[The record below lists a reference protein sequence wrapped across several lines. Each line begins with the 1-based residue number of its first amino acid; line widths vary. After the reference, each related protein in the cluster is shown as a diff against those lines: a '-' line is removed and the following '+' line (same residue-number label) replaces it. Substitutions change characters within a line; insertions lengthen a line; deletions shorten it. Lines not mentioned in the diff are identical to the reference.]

1 MNLLENY
8 SLLPHN
14 TFGMDVY
21 ARYFAEYDT
30 VEELADFLQTD
41 LARSHK
47 LLPIGAG
54 SNLLFTGD
62 YDGIVLHSRIRFCT
76 IVGDTPDEVL
86 VRVGSGVVWDDFCAD
101 MCARGFGGIENL
113 SYIPGEIGASAV
125 QNIGAYGVE
134 AKDVIV
140 CVETIETATGQA
152 HTFDAA
158 ACDYGY
164 RHSIFKSELQGRHIV
179 TAVTYRLQKKPTLR
193 LDYGNLRDTLSHIAH
208 PTVADVRRAVID
220 IRRQKLPEPTELG
233 SAGSFFKNPII
244 PSEHFLSILQQE
256 QKTAAEIPHFETA
269 DGIKIPAAWLIEQ
282 CGWKGKRQGGAQV
295 YEKQPLVIVN
305 TGNATAQD
313 IITLAADITESIE
326 QRFQI
331 TLHPE
336 VNYI

>member
-86 VRVGSGVVWDDFCAD
+86 VRVGAGVVWDDFCAD

-140 CVETIETATGQA
+140 CVETIETTTGQA

-220 IRRQKLPEPTELG
+220 IRRQKLPEPAELG
-233 SAGSFFKNPII
+233 SAGSFFKNPVV
-244 PSEHFLSILQQE
+244 P
-256 QKTAAEIPHFETA
+256 AAQFEALRAQYPAMPHYPA
-269 DGIKIPAAWLIEQ
+269 SNAQVKIPAAWLIEQ
-282 CGWKGKRQGGAQV
+282 CGWKGKTVGGAAV
-295 YEKQPLVIVN
+295 YDKQPLVLVN
-305 TGNATAQD
+305 KNHATPADVQ
-313 IITLAADITESIE
+313 TLAQHIVDSVITKFNIK
-326 QRFQI
+326 I
-331 TLHPE
+331 DPE
-336 VNYI
+336 ANYI

>member
-21 ARYFAEYDT
+21 ARYFAEYNT

-86 VRVGSGVVWDDFCAD
+86 VRVGSGVVWDNFCDD

-164 RHSIFKSELQGRHIV
+164 RHSIFKSELQGRYIV

-220 IRRQKLPEPTELG
+220 IRRQKLPEPAELG
-233 SAGSFFKNPII
+233 SAGSFFKNPVV
-244 PSEHFLSILQQE
+244 P
-256 QKTAAEIPHFETA
+256 AAQFEALRAKYPTMPHYPA
-269 DGIKIPAAWLIEQ
+269 GDAQVKIPAAWLIEQ
-282 CGWKGKRQGGAQV
+282 CGWKGKTVGGAAV
-295 YEKQPLVIVN
+295 YDKQPLVLVN
-305 TGNATAQD
+305 KNHATPADVQ
-313 IITLAADITESIE
+313 TLAQQIVDSVITKFNIK
-326 QRFQI
+326 I
-331 TLHPE
+331 DPE
-336 VNYI
+336 ANYI

>member
-62 YDGIVLHSRIRFCT
+62 YNGIVLHSRIRFCT

-86 VRVGSGVVWDDFCAD
+86 VRVGSGVVWDDFCDD

-140 CVETIETATGQA
+140 CVETIETTTGQA

-220 IRRQKLPEPTELG
+220 IRRQKLPEPAELG
-233 SAGSFFKNPII
+233 SAGSFFKNPVV
-244 PSEHFLSILQQE
+244 P
-256 QKTAAEIPHFETA
+256 AAQFEALRAKYPAMPHYPA
-269 DGIKIPAAWLIEQ
+269 GDAQMKIPAAWLIEQ
-282 CGWKGKRQGGAQV
+282 CGWKGKTVGGAAV
-295 YEKQPLVIVN
+295 YDKQPLVLVN
-305 TGNATAQD
+305 KNHATPADVQ
-313 IITLAADITESIE
+313 TLAQQIVDSVITKFNIK
-326 QRFQI
+326 I
-331 TLHPE
+331 DPE
-336 VNYI
+336 ANYI

>member
-41 LARSHK
+41 LARDHK

-54 SNLLFTGD
+54 SNLLFTGN

-86 VRVGSGVVWDDFCAD
+86 VRVGAGVVWDNFCAD

-220 IRRQKLPEPTELG
+220 IRRQKLPEPAELG
-233 SAGSFFKNPII
+233 SAGSFFKNPVV
-244 PSEHFLSILQQE
+244 P
-256 QKTAAEIPHFETA
+256 AAQFEALRAQYPAMPHYPA
-269 DGIKIPAAWLIEQ
+269 SDAQVKIPAAWLIEQ
-282 CGWKGKRQGGAQV
+282 CGWKGKTVGGAAV
-295 YEKQPLVIVN
+295 YDKQPLVLVN
-305 TGNATAQD
+305 KNHATPADVQ
-313 IITLAADITESIE
+313 TLAQQIVDSVITKFNIK
-326 QRFQI
+326 I
-331 TLHPE
+331 DPE
-336 VNYI
+336 ANYI

>member
-30 VEELADFLQTD
+30 VDELADFLQTD

-86 VRVGSGVVWDDFCAD
+86 VRVGAGVVWDDFCDD

-164 RHSIFKSELQGRHIV
+164 RHSIFKSELQGQHIV

-220 IRRQKLPEPTELG
+220 IRRQKLPEPAELG
-233 SAGSFFKNPII
+233 SAGSFFKNPVV
-244 PSEHFLSILQQE
+244 P
-256 QKTAAEIPHFETA
+256 AAQFEALRAQYPAMPHYPA
-269 DGIKIPAAWLIEQ
+269 SDAQVKIPAAWLIEQ
-282 CGWKGKRQGGAQV
+282 CGWKGKTVGGAAV
-295 YEKQPLVIVN
+295 YDKQPLVLVN
-305 TGNATAQD
+305 KNHATPADVQ
-313 IITLAADITESIE
+313 TLAQQIVDSVITKFNIK
-326 QRFQI
+326 I
-331 TLHPE
+331 DPE
-336 VNYI
+336 ANYI

>member
-30 VEELADFLQTD
+30 VDELADFLQTD

-76 IVGDTPDEVL
+76 VVGDTPDEVL
-86 VRVGSGVVWDDFCAD
+86 VRVGSGVVWDDFCDD

-140 CVETIETATGQA
+140 CVETIETTTGQA

-220 IRRQKLPEPTELG
+220 IRRQKLPEPAELG
-233 SAGSFFKNPII
+233 SAGSFFKNPVV
-244 PSEHFLSILQQE
+244 P
-256 QKTAAEIPHFETA
+256 AAQFEALRAKYPAMPHYPA
-269 DGIKIPAAWLIEQ
+269 GDAQVKIPAAWLIEQ
-282 CGWKGKRQGGAQV
+282 CGWKGKTVGGAAV
-295 YEKQPLVIVN
+295 YDKQPLVLVN
-305 TGNATAQD
+305 KNHATPADVQ
-313 IITLAADITESIE
+313 TLAQQIVDSVITKFNIK
-326 QRFQI
+326 I
-331 TLHPE
+331 DPE
-336 VNYI
+336 ANYI

>member
-14 TFGMDVY
+14 TFGIDVY
-21 ARYFAEYDT
+21 ARYFAEYNT
-30 VEELADFLQTD
+30 VDELADFLQTD

-76 IVGDTPDEVL
+76 IVGDTPNEVL
-86 VRVGSGVVWDDFCAD
+86 VRVGSGVVWDNFCDD

-220 IRRQKLPEPTELG
+220 IRRQKLPEPAELG
-233 SAGSFFKNPII
+233 SAGSFFKNPVVPAAQFEALRAQY
-244 PSEHFLSILQQE
+244 PSM
-256 QKTAAEIPHFETA
+256 PHYPA
-269 DGIKIPAAWLIEQ
+269 GDAQVKIPAAWLIEQ
-282 CGWKGKRQGGAQV
+282 CGWKGKTVGGAAV
-295 YEKQPLVIVN
+295 YDKQPLVLVN
-305 TGNATAQD
+305 KNHATPADVQ
-313 IITLAADITESIE
+313 TLAQHIVDSVITKFNIK
-326 QRFQI
+326 I
-331 TLHPE
+331 DPE
-336 VNYI
+336 ANYI

>member
-30 VEELADFLQTD
+30 VDELADFLQTD
-41 LARSHK
+41 LARDHK

-86 VRVGSGVVWDDFCAD
+86 VRVGAGVVWDNFCAD

-220 IRRQKLPEPTELG
+220 IRRQKLPEPAELG
-233 SAGSFFKNPII
+233 SAGSFFKNPVV
-244 PSEHFLSILQQE
+244 P
-256 QKTAAEIPHFETA
+256 AAQFEALRAQYPAMPHYPA
-269 DGIKIPAAWLIEQ
+269 SDAQVKIPAAWLIEQ
-282 CGWKGKRQGGAQV
+282 CGWKGKTVGGAAV
-295 YEKQPLVIVN
+295 YDKQPLVLVN
-305 TGNATAQD
+305 KNHATPADVQ
-313 IITLAADITESIE
+313 TLAQQIVDSVITKFNIK
-326 QRFQI
+326 I
-331 TLHPE
+331 DPE
-336 VNYI
+336 ANYI

>member
-30 VEELADFLQTD
+30 VDELADFLQTD

-86 VRVGSGVVWDDFCAD
+86 VRVGSGVVWDDFCDD

-140 CVETIETATGQA
+140 CVETIETTTGQA

-220 IRRQKLPEPTELG
+220 IRRQKLPEPAELG
-233 SAGSFFKNPII
+233 SAGSFFKNPVV
-244 PSEHFLSILQQE
+244 P
-256 QKTAAEIPHFETA
+256 AAQFEALRAQYPAMPHYPAGDTQV
-269 DGIKIPAAWLIEQ
+269 KIPAAWLIEQ
-282 CGWKGKRQGGAQV
+282 CGWKGKTVGGAAV
-295 YEKQPLVIVN
+295 YDKQPLVLVN
-305 TGNATAQD
+305 KNHATPADVQ
-313 IITLAADITESIE
+313 TLAQQIVDSVITKFNIK
-326 QRFQI
+326 I
-331 TLHPE
+331 DPE
-336 VNYI
+336 ANYI

>member
-1 MNLLENY
+1 MNLLEHY

-41 LARSHK
+41 LARDHK

-54 SNLLFTGD
+54 SNLLFTGN

-86 VRVGSGVVWDDFCAD
+86 VRVGAGVVWDNFCAD

-220 IRRQKLPEPTELG
+220 IRRQKLPEPAELG
-233 SAGSFFKNPII
+233 SAGSFFKNPVV
-244 PSEHFLSILQQE
+244 P
-256 QKTAAEIPHFETA
+256 AAQFEALRAQYPAMPHYPA
-269 DGIKIPAAWLIEQ
+269 SDAQVKIPAAWLIEQ
-282 CGWKGKRQGGAQV
+282 CGWKGKTVGGAAV
-295 YEKQPLVIVN
+295 YDKQPLVLVN
-305 TGNATAQD
+305 KNHATPADVQ
-313 IITLAADITESIE
+313 TLAQQIVDSVITKFNIK
-326 QRFQI
+326 I
-331 TLHPE
+331 DPE
-336 VNYI
+336 ANYI

>member
-30 VEELADFLQTD
+30 VDELADFLQTD

-76 IVGDTPDEVL
+76 IVGDTPNEVL
-86 VRVGSGVVWDDFCAD
+86 VRVGSGVVWDDFCDD

-220 IRRQKLPEPTELG
+220 IRRQKLPEPAELG
-233 SAGSFFKNPII
+233 SAGSFFKNPVV
-244 PSEHFLSILQQE
+244 P
-256 QKTAAEIPHFETA
+256 AAQFEALRAQYPAMPHYPA
-269 DGIKIPAAWLIEQ
+269 SDAQVKIPAAWLIEQ
-282 CGWKGKRQGGAQV
+282 CGWKGKTVGGAAV
-295 YEKQPLVIVN
+295 YDKQPLVLVN
-305 TGNATAQD
+305 KNHATPADVQ
-313 IITLAADITESIE
+313 TLAQHIVDSVITKFNIK
-326 QRFQI
+326 I
-331 TLHPE
+331 DPE
-336 VNYI
+336 ANYI